1 MKQTWMGVALLA
13 LSGAGLTA
21 ADEDQVKWLKLDE
34 ARAKSIVTGKP
45 VLVICI
51 SDLIPDGPA
60 TKGLDRSFT
69 SELVRP
75 QKDEFLFVKCT
86 DMATIK
92 AVQATS
98 KCEFI
103 TFDPDGD
110 VILRTVVKSTQDL
123 ANAMKTSLT
132 TYANQPIVWS
142 SDPPM
147 PVERGATGKVL
158 TVLLFKDA
166 SDEVA
171 TTIHSLED
179 RSVVKFHS
187 RCNFVA
193 MEFRKGSSEVARW
206 NVLSAPTLILL
217 DPQKEFGPKSILE
230 RAAEKKTP
238 RELRAFFRKGLVT
251 LEKARR

>member
-1 MKQTWMGVALLA
+1 MKQTWIGVSLLA

-21 ADEDQVKWLKLDE
+21 ADEDQVKWLKLEE

-69 SELVRP
+69 SELIRP

-103 TFDPDGD
+103 TFDPDGE

-123 ANAMKTSLT
+123 ANAMKASLT
-132 TYANQPIVWS
+132 AYANQPIVWS
-142 SDPPM
+142 SDPPL
-147 PVERGATGKVL
+147 PVERGATGKAL
-158 TVLLFKDA
+158 TVLLFRDS

-171 TTIHSLED
+171 ATVRSLED

-187 RCNFVA
+187 RCSFVA
-193 MEFRKGSSEVARW
+193 LEYRKGSPEVARW
-206 NVLSAPTLILL
+206 NILTAPTLLLL
-217 DPQKEFGPKSILE
+217 DPQKEFGPKSIVE
-230 RAAEKKTP
+230 RVVDKKTP
-238 RELRAFFRKGLVT
+238 RELRAFLRKGLVA
-251 LEKARR
+251 LEKPRR